1 MRRIVV
7 PILLVCTFV
16 TVLGM
21 TFLEDYFYRTRPR
34 MPDPTVARVYPQD
47 VKGFE
52 GVARVY
58 LTRSE
63 KLPFEWMPYWS
74 PILVGADSSQL
85 AFWCIKSVSTLIMS
99 DMATLSRLTKRCS
112 RRLPAVRSHF
122 L

>member
-16 TVLGM
+16 TVFGM

-34 MPDPTVARVYPQD
+34 MPDPIAARVYPED

-63 KLPFEWMPYWS
+63 KLPSSGCHIGVQFLLE
-74 PILVGADSSQL
+74 LDSSQP
-85 AFWCIKSVSTLIMS
+85 AF
-99 DMATLSRLTKRCS
+99 
-112 RRLPAVRSHF
+112 
-122 L
+122 